1 MGAATANETSNVRL
15 GNVMMISPD
24 DVKAATYINYNVDD
38 RTLGASIRETQEIH
52 LRTIIGSN
60 LYRRLQEL
68 IKAQVDEEEDNIDS
82 EGNELYKELLDDY
95 IHPYLEAKVQAVICL
110 PISLKIRNYGVAK
123 NSDTNIQAPTLKEI
137 MALQKRY
144 NTISAKYATLLSH
157 YLCAHKEDFIELTQT
172 TCNCGDFIPAQLGK
186 TYVECGLVLG
196 DTKNGCKC

>member
-1 MGAATANETSNVRL
+1 MNV
-15 GNVMMISPD
+15 NKVMMISPD
-24 DVKAATYINYNVDD
+24 DIKAATYINYNVND
-38 RTLGASIRETQEIH
+38 RTLGQSIRETQEIH

-68 IKAQVDEEEDNIDS
+68 ILAAINNETGDTIDS
-82 EGNELYKELLDDY
+82 DENALYKELLDDY
-95 IHPYLEAKVQAVICL
+95 IHPFLEAKTCAVICL

-123 NSDTNIQAPTLKEI
+123 NSDTNIQAPSLKEI

-172 TCNCGDFIPAQLGK
+172 TCDCGDFIPAELGK